1 MERIRIPEIKPL
13 YEQVVDLIEEKILSG
28 ELRLGDRLPTENE
41 LTTIYKVSRTVIREA
56 MKTLKERGWV
66 ETLPAKGTFVVD
78 HVAKGVG
85 LSFDRAIRNAPDGGY
100 NYLIKV
106 REILEPEI
114 AALAA
119 AEASKKHIAAL
130 GDTIHKMNYI
140 LNTGY
145 NIEEFLKADFS
156 FHMLLAESTGNPLI
170 MLVLDP
176 IVQLMRGQQEY
187 YLLNVEESGQKSL
200 NFHELILN
208 AVETRDAAAARRYMY
223 EHIYKVR
230 MDIEQCYTVNSNNHS
245 PVSRRDLDA

>member
-13 YEQVVDLIEEKILSG
+13 YEQVVELIEEKILSG
-28 ELRLGDRLPTENE
+28 ELRVGDRLPTENE

-119 AEASKKHIAAL
+119 TEADKKQIAAL
-130 GDTIHKMNYI
+130 RDIIKKMNYI

-145 NIEEFLKADFS
+145 NIEEFLRTDFS

-176 IVQLMRGQQEY
+176 IVQLMRKQQEY
-187 YLLNVEESGQKSL
+187 YLLNVEESGHKSL
-200 NFHELILN
+200 KFHELIIN
-208 AVETRDAAAARRYMY
+208 AVETRDATAARRYMY
-223 EHIYKVR
+223 EHIYKVQI
-230 MDIEQCYTVNSNNHS
+230 DIEQCYTVNSKNHS
-245 PVSRRDLDA
+245 PVSRRGSDA